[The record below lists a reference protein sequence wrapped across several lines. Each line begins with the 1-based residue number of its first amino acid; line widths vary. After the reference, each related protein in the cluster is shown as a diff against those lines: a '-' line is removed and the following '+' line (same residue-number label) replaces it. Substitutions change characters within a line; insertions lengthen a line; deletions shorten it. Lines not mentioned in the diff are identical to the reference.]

1 MALGGKEGATDGG
14 AELTALAPFLSPS
27 LSVSLSVS
35 LCLSLSLSLQVL
47 YMTAQRWGSAMPAP
61 TNTGE
66 RDAYGNGPETKT
78 VMNVSYDGAR
88 SLALVP
94 SGTEDDAD
102 FLSDDFLSDDDIKLY
117 YAGDFC
123 SPRLPG
129 VEAAALSAV
138 CLLRFC
144 LSSDCI

>member
-1 MALGGKEGATDGG
+1 VQVGRHRCGG
-14 AELTALAPFLSPS
+14 AELTALSPFLSPF
-27 LSVSLSVS
+27 LSVSLS
-35 LCLSLSLSLQVL
+35 LSFSLSLQVL

-78 VMNVSYDGAR
+78 VMSVPYDGAR

-94 SGTEDDAD
+94 SGSAANTADDAD
-102 FLSDDFLSDDDIKLY
+102 FFSDDDIKLY

-138 CLLRFC
+138 CLMLFC
-144 LSSDCI
+144 LSSDSI